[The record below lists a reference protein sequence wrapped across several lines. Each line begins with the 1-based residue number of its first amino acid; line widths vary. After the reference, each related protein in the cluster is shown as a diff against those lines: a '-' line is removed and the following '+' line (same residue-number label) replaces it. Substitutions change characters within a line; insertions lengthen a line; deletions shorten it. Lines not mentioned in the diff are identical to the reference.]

1 MMKKLSYLFGAIA
14 VLLSHVTCATVAY
27 SYRDALCAAEHKG
40 ASAPASVAFFYAI
53 PYAAAIISAI
63 VLSILCYK
71 KSRER

>member
-1 MMKKLSYLFGAIA
+1 M
-14 VLLSHVTCATVAY
+14 CATVAY